1 LKLKILAG
9 NFRYLQ
15 PTTLNIVEHGR
26 PHFVCC
32 AGGNT
37 DFCSGKFV
45 LRLVQD
51 SVAT

>member
-26 PHFVCC
+26 PHFVGLCRWQY
-32 AGGNT
+32 
-37 DFCSGKFV
+37 
-45 LRLVQD
+45 RLLFR
-51 SVAT
+51 